1 MGSGRISGCR
11 RGRREEWRI
20 WNYNN
25 KMKKD
30 IDKNIERKGISF
42 SPYFHTALRFYEM
55 VIDSEKTLVAKEKE
69 LQEEYSDY
77 GTADFKIAIYSSTRK
92 EFRQLNEFSTAT
104 QIFSCMAIESFL
116 NFYGVNQL
124 GEDFYKRNFERLSPN
139 QKLEALLAVSVH
151 LSLEKEDEICKVV
164 HRMFA
169 QRNRLVHPKAKQIE
183 ADNERIEIVSGTD
196 NSVSDAKKMT
206 DDMKL
211 FFNLFRNLDPSHNP
225 LIDYLIRED

>member
-1 MGSGRISGCR
+1 
-11 RGRREEWRI
+11 
-20 WNYNN
+20 
-25 KMKKD
+25 MKKD

-42 SPYFHTALRFYEM
+42 SPYFHTALRFYGM
-55 VIDSEKTLVAKEKE
+55 VLDAEKVLIAKEKV
-69 LQEEYSDY
+69 LQEEYSGY

-92 EFRQLNEFSTAT
+92 EFSQLNEFSTAT

-124 GEDFYKRNFERLSPN
+124 GEDFYKRNFEKLGPN
-139 QKLEALLAVSVH
+139 QKLEALIAVSVH
-151 LSLEKEDEICKVV
+151 LSLEKEDEICKVIR
-164 HRMFA
+164 RMFD

-183 ADNERIEIVSGTD
+183 AESERIEIIFGTD
-196 NSVSDAKKMT
+196 NPVSDAKKMT

-211 FFNLFRNLDPSHNP
+211 FFDLFRNLDQSHSS